1 MNVTYTHFCTGG
13 AILGLIKF
21 SRMKSQVLAFD
32 QYESHHLLIR
42 QQSIHIVSRKLYQTC
57 LDVSNLL
64 LQRLL
69 LVAPSLIRSSTGG
82 CCRGVLRFCSLVRQ
96 TELFLRPMSSL

>member
-1 MNVTYTHFCTGG
+1 MNVNYIHFCTGG

-21 SRMKSQVLAFD
+21 SLMKSQVLAFD
-32 QYESHHLLIR
+32 QYESHHLFIR
-42 QQSIHIVSRKLYQTC
+42 QQSIHILSRKLFQTC

-69 LVAPSLIRSSTGG
+69 LAAKSQHLLIRSSTGG
-82 CCRGVLRFCSLVRQ
+82 CCRGVSCCA
-96 TELFLRPMSSL
+96 LFAC